1 MIRQLAA
8 ADMDAFMVHV
18 EKQASENG
26 RGSTVRF
33 ALREPGKPRDTDR
46 LRTTILDGLGKPA
59 GEAGWFRVWV
69 AEEAAEIAGH
79 VGLRA
84 PGEPLS
90 GHRAFADVGV
100 LEPYRGR
107 GIARRLYEAAIDWAR
122 GQPRLAWLDAEIF
135 AHNEPALRLHRRV
148 GFVETARIADQF
160 RVDGAPI
167 DDVRLSLRL

>member
-1 MIRQLAA
+1 
-8 ADMDAFMVHV
+8 MVHV
-18 EKQASENG
+18 GKQALENG

-33 ALREPGKPRDTDR
+33 ALRDPGKPRDADR
-46 LRTTILDGLGKPA
+46 LRQTIFDGLGKPV
-59 GEAGWFRVWV
+59 GEPGWFRLWI
-69 AEEAAEIAGH
+69 ADEAAEIVGH

-107 GIARRLYEAAIDWAR
+107 GIARRLYEAAIAWAR
-122 GQPRLAWLDAEIF
+122 GQPRLAWLDAEVF
-135 AHNEPALRLHRRV
+135 AHNEPALSLHRRV

-160 RVDGAPI
+160 RVDGMPI
-167 DDVRLSLRL
+167 EDVRLSLRL